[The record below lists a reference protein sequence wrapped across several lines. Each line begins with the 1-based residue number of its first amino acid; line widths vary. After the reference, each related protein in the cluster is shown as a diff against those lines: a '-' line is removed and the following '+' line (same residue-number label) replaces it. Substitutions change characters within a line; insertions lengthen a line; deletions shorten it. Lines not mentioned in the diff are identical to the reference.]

1 MLTKFIGC
9 FDLLLDAEKA
19 KDGIEIPMDNGYMGM
34 GAGGMF
40 MAAGT
45 PSMSPA
51 MTPWDQTSTPIYQN
65 SWSSSKLPNS
75 KKNVIFINLRFILY
89 RFRSW
94 YDSWRTWLFSSWIK

>member
-1 MLTKFIGC
+1 MLIGC

-19 KDGIEIPMDNGYMGM
+19 KDGIELPMDNGYMGM

-65 SWSSSKLPNS
+65 SWSSSMA
-75 KKNVIFINLRFILY
+75 KNLLLYSLVYAHLQTFYY
-89 RFRSW
+89 RFGIW
-94 YDSWRTWLFSSWIK
+94 YDSWGTWFFTSWIK

>member
-1 MLTKFIGC
+1 M
-9 FDLLLDAEKA
+9 DSEKA

-51 MTPWDQTSTPIYQN
+51 MTPWDQTSTPVYQN
-65 SWSSSKLPNS
+65 SWSSSKMTIKQL
-75 KKNVIFINLRFILY
+75 KVLIFLLLIQLNL
-89 RFRSW
+89 
-94 YDSWRTWLFSSWIK
+94 K

>member
-1 MLTKFIGC
+1 MIFLKNRRHFFNVIGC

-34 GAGGMF
+34 GGGGMF

-65 SWSSSKLPNS
+65 SWSSSK
-75 KKNVIFINLRFILY
+75 IFKDLSL
-89 RFRSW
+89 
-94 YDSWRTWLFSSWIK
+94 

>member
-1 MLTKFIGC
+1 MLLLINYFCIGC

-34 GAGGMF
+34 GGGGMF

-65 SWSSSKLPNS
+65 SWSSSMKS
-75 KKNVIFINLRFILY
+75 YIMYIYF
-89 RFRSW
+89 
-94 YDSWRTWLFSSWIK
+94 

>member
-1 MLTKFIGC
+1 
-9 FDLLLDAEKA
+9 
-19 KDGIEIPMDNGYMGM
+19 MDNGYMGM

-65 SWSSSKLPNS
+65 SWSSSKTFY
-75 KKNVIFINLRFILY
+75 K
-89 RFRSW
+89 
-94 YDSWRTWLFSSWIK
+94 T